1 MSTNSPPTSAM
12 IPNPSFNPFTQI
24 LTILLPDG
32 LTPVNTTLDQLD
44 YFHHQSIEVSISKG
58 VDLGA
63 SIILLFV
70 LLLLTAPSKHRSP
83 VFVANVA
90 ALACNVIR
98 GVFKCV
104 YLDSHMMDIYAQLT
118 GDTQRIKPV
127 DYGVSVAEAV
137 FTWLTLLFV
146 LASLLI
152 QVRTVL
158 LTLPSRW
165 RRGVLVFLSLLGLA
179 TLALQMQETVVNIE
193 LILAFSALA
202 ENDPVLLRAMA
213 MSMASMSVFVLIFTA
228 KLGVAMVRR
237 RRVGVKRF
245 GAMEVLIIM
254 GCQTLV
260 VPSKSSYIPCS
271 FHSS

>member
-1 MSTNSPPTSAM
+1 
-12 IPNPSFNPFTQI
+12 
-24 LTILLPDG
+24 
-32 LTPVNTTLDQLD
+32 
-44 YFHHQSIEVSISKG
+44 
-58 VDLGA
+58 
-63 SIILLFV
+63 
-70 LLLLTAPSKHRSP
+70 
-83 VFVANVA
+83 
-90 ALACNVIR
+90 
-98 GVFKCV
+98 
-104 YLDSHMMDIYAQLT
+104 
-118 GDTQRIKPV
+118 V

-165 RRGVLVFLSLLGLA
+165 RRAVLVFLSLLGLA
-179 TLALQMQETVVNIE
+179 TLAVQMQETVLNIE

-213 MSMASMSVFVLIFTA
+213 MSMVSLNVFMLIFTA

-245 GAMEVLIIM
+245 GAIEVLIIM

-260 VPSKSSYIPCS
+260 VPSKSLFFLHALFTRRSSYTGGDCRSAKERSNANERRFSGHRPHALPRRGPRNDELVPHTDSLVPAAVLALGVYCRRWDLRDAVIRD
-271 FHSS
+271 